1 MPPSVWSLAS
11 AALAG
16 FLVAPSLIWLTQ
28 FGPNHP
34 VRLTPLPTAASVRQF
49 EVNGPAQPAAAFDPG
64 LADPQPNAPIP
75 GEDVAIRGTN
85 GAVWLRG
92 WDGRVWTSWW
102 SLGGRAASAP
112 AISSWGP
119 GRLDV
124 FATAVD
130 GALWH
135 RWWEG
140 AWQPWEWLGGSL
152 AGGST
157 PAAVAPAPG
166 RLDVFVKGVD
176 HALWHRSLGA
186 GGWAAWE
193 PLGCCI
199 SSDPAATSADSS
211 QVDVFVER
219 SSGGLWDLT
228 LETASAQS
236 GASSASL
243 WRRLGARHTFATQLA
258 AASSSPGRLD
268 VFTRGAAG
276 DLWHRFADGGQWHPW
291 EALGC
296 CLSSIPAVAPWG
308 SGRFDLFGRG
318 PDDQLWKRRFSG
330 VWGTWEKLDG
340 QLTAAPSATAWAA
353 ATNVIP
359 NVPYIPQVHNLSCE
373 AAALQM
379 ALAHQGIDVSQDQVL
394 DAAGI
399 DWRPAFYDESGELRW
414 GDPYTSFVGDPDGDE
429 SVLSGYGTY
438 FPTIARVASDQG
450 AGVIMAGEGIP
461 PDDVYRAVLQN
472 HPVVAWVSV
481 DLEYYPPGSWR
492 TFDGR
497 LVLYAGPIE
506 HALTVV
512 GVDGDSVYLFDPL
525 VGPWWVSKAV
535 FEAAFGTFNRMAVIL
550 E

>member
-1 MPPSVWSLAS
+1 MAS
-11 AALAG
+11 AALVG
-16 FLVAPSLIWLTQ
+16 LLVAPSLVWLTHGRPIRPP
-28 FGPNHP
+28 GP
-34 VRLTPLPTAASVRQF
+34 TSAAPAYSVRQF
-49 EVNGPAQPAAAFDPG
+49 AVDGPAQPPTAFDP
-64 LADPQPNAPIP
+64 AAEARPNAPVP
-75 GEDVAIRGTN
+75 GEDVAIRGAD

-92 WDGRVWTSWW
+92 WDGRDWTGWW
-102 SLGGRAASAP
+102 SLGGQAASAP
-112 AISSWGP
+112 AMASWGP

-124 FATAVD
+124 FAAAAG

-135 RWWEG
+135 RWWQGE
-140 AWQPWEWLGGSL
+140 WQPWEWLGGSV
-152 AGGST
+152 ADGST

-166 RLDVFVKGVD
+166 RLDVFVRGVD
-176 HALWHRSLGA
+176 HALWHRSLDGA
-186 GGWAAWE
+186 GWAAWE

-228 LETASAQS
+228 LEAATGPSA
-236 GASSASL
+236 ASL
-243 WRRLGARHTFATQLA
+243 WRRLGGLRTSAMQLA
-258 AASSSPGRLD
+258 ATSSSPGRLD
-268 VFTRGAAG
+268 VFAHSTAG
-276 DLWHRFADGGQWHPW
+276 DLWHRVADGGQWRPW

-296 CLSSIPAVAPWG
+296 CLSSIPAVAPRG
-308 SGRFDLFGRG
+308 SGWFDLFGRG
-318 PDDQLWKRRFSG
+318 PDDQLWKLRFSG

-340 QLTAAPSATAWAA
+340 HLTAAPSATSWAA
-353 ATNVIP
+353 ATNVIS
-359 NVPYIPQVHNLSCE
+359 NVPYRPQVHTLSCE
-373 AAALQM
+373 AAALEM
-379 ALAHQGIDVSQDQVL
+379 ALAHQGIEVSQDQVL

-399 DWRPAFYDESGELRW
+399 DWRPAYYDDSGELRW

-429 SVLSGYGTY
+429 TVLSGYGTY
-438 FPTIARVASDQG
+438 FSTIARVASDHG
-450 AGVIMAGEGIP
+450 AGVVRAGEGIS

-481 DLEYYPPGSWR
+481 DLQYYPRGSWR

-497 LVLYAGPIE
+497 VVLYAGSIE

-525 VGPWWVSKAV
+525 SGPGWYSKSV
-535 FEAAFGTFNRMAVIL
+535 FEAAFETFNRMAVIL